1 MHKFFF
7 RWMLCCNLKFLVSG
21 FTHGKSLIGKKKK
34 KKEKKK
40 KENTQKI
47 AHNEVGRDPNTQH
60 TWKLGIIWLK
70 RGSSGFQGFAALS
83 PMKSPDVLPP
93 GR

>member
-1 MHKFFF
+1 
-7 RWMLCCNLKFLVSG
+7 MLQLKILSKWIY
-21 FTHGKSLIGKKKK
+21 TWEIINWKKK
-34 KKEKKK
+34 KKK